1 MQDEVKCTSCT
12 KQVELMLLTREEDY
26 KELNA
31 KIAEVQRIQS
41 KRIQAL
47 DERIAALEYILAK
60 SWSAY
65 DVRGRTSRE

>member
-60 SWSAY
+60 L
-65 DVRGRTSRE
+65 

>member
-1 MQDEVKCTSCT
+1 MLDEVKCTSCT

-26 KELNA
+26 RELNA

-47 DERIAALEYILAK
+47 DERIAALECYLAK
-60 SWSAY
+60 S
-65 DVRGRTSRE
+65 